1 MRFESICRLWQAVL
15 IQAIIDANT
24 TKDFSFFNI
33 KSSAFIN
40 ICDFAQIN
48 PLWLLSRVNKLKNK
62 NYYISTSTKSKNFI
76 DIRIRR
82 KKNIDN

>member
-1 MRFESICRLWQAVL
+1 MQLESICRLWQAVI

-33 KSSAFIN
+33 KSRAFIN

-48 PLWLLSRVNKLKNK
+48 PFWLLPRVNKLKNK
-62 NYYISTSTKSKNFI
+62 NYYLSTSTKSKNFL

-82 KKNIDN
+82 KKNIDK